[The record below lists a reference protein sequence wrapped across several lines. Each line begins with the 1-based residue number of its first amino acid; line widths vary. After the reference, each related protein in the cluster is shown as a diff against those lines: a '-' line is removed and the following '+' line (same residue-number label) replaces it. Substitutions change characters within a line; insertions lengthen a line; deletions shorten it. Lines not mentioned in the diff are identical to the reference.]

1 MIPLNFFDREEWEQD
16 DDLSVI
22 LESQCQSMSEEI
34 NYQTQETE
42 SDEDSRSDS
51 THSNISDDSSR
62 SCMEYCDDI
71 SDVGYESDDVV
82 H

>member
-1 MIPLNFFDREEWEQD
+1 MINHWTLYRQAN
-16 DDLSVI
+16 
-22 LESQCQSMSEEI
+22 
-34 NYQTQETE
+34 
-42 SDEDSRSDS
+42 SDS

-71 SDVGYESDDVV
+71 SDVGYYESDDVV

>member
-1 MIPLNFFDREEWEQD
+1 
-16 DDLSVI
+16 
-22 LESQCQSMSEEI
+22 MSEEI

-42 SDEDSRSDS
+42 SDDDSRSDS

>member
-1 MIPLNFFDREEWEQD
+1 
-16 DDLSVI
+16 
-22 LESQCQSMSEEI
+22 MSEEI

-51 THSNISDDSSR
+51 THSNDDSSR